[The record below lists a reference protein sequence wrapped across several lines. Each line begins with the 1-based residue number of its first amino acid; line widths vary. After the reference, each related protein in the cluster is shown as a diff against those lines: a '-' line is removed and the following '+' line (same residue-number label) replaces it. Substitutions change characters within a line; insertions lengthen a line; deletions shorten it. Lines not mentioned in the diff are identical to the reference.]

1 MALKRVTPN
10 NDASQAGSQGGR
22 GRFKRPTLESVTPPD
37 ADPRGPRIA
46 LVGGSKLH
54 QEALTWVLNAEGAEV
69 VGSFETAGVL
79 LETIENSSP
88 DVVMIDADDAN
99 AGVGA
104 IVELREAAPQI
115 KIIVLAEDP
124 TPQVISTA
132 VEQRVEGFL
141 LKEHSADEL
150 VSALQ
155 HVLRGRSVFPGGW
168 QELAA
173 QVSTPSPL
181 TEREYEVLEL
191 LAQGLRNEEIAA
203 KLVISLNTVK
213 FHVRTIYSR
222 LGVRNRVEASQILA
236 RMHEHGD
243 IPASARDK
251 HAE

>member
-1 MALKRVTPN
+1 MAIN
-10 NDASQAGSQGGR
+10 NVGSGSDRSQTGR
-22 GRFKRPTLESVTPPD
+22 GRFTRPALERVTPPD
-37 ADPRGPRIA
+37 AAPRGPRIA

-69 VGSFETAGVL
+69 VGYFETAAAL
-79 LETIENSSP
+79 LETIEASDP
-88 DVVMIDADDAN
+88 DVVMIDADDAD

-104 IVELREAAPQI
+104 IVELREAAPRT
-115 KIIVLAEDP
+115 KIIVLAEDA
-124 TPQVISTA
+124 TPQVISAA
-132 VEQRVEGFL
+132 VDQRVEGVL

-155 HVLRGRSVFPGGW
+155 HVLKGRSVFPGGW

-173 QVSTPSPL
+173 QVTVPPPL

-236 RMHEHGD
+236 RMHEQGD
-243 IPASARDK
+243 VPAPTRGKRTD
-251 HAE
+251 

>member
-1 MALKRVTPN
+1 MALRRVTSNHEP
-10 NDASQAGSQGGR
+10 SQGRYQGGR
-22 GRFKRPTLESVTPPD
+22 GRFKRPTLETVTPPGG
-37 ADPRGPRIA
+37 APRGPRIA

-69 VGSFETAGVL
+69 VGSFETAGAL
-79 LETIENSSP
+79 LETIETSDP
-88 DVVMIDADDAN
+88 DVVMIDADDSA
-99 AGVGA
+99 AGVSA
-104 IVELREAAPQI
+104 IVELREAASRI
-115 KIIVLAEDP
+115 KIIVLAEEA
-124 TPQVISTA
+124 TPQVINAA
-132 VEQRVEGFL
+132 VEQRVEGVL
-141 LKEHSADEL
+141 LKEHSAEEL

-173 QVSTPSPL
+173 QVTTPPPL

-236 RMHEHGD
+236 RMQEQGD
-243 IPASARDK
+243 IPAPTREKRS
-251 HAE
+251 E

>member
-1 MALKRVTPN
+1 VALKHVTPGN
-10 NDASQAGSQGGR
+10 ERSQGGR
-22 GRFKRPTLESVTPPD
+22 GRFTRPALESITPPD
-37 ADPRGPRIA
+37 AAPRGPRIA
-46 LVGGSKLH
+46 LIGGSKLH
-54 QEALTWVLNAEGAEV
+54 QEALTWVLNAEGADV
-69 VGSFETAGVL
+69 VGSFETAGAL
-79 LETIENSSP
+79 LETIETSEP
-88 DVVMIDADDAN
+88 DVVMIDADDAD

-104 IVELREAAPQI
+104 IIELREAAPHV
-115 KIIVLAEDP
+115 KIIVLAEEA
-124 TPQVISTA
+124 TPQVISAA
-132 VEQRVEGFL
+132 VEQRVEGVL

-155 HVLRGRSVFPGGW
+155 HVLRGRSIFPGGW

-173 QVSTPSPL
+173 QVTVPPPL

-213 FHVRTIYSR
+213 FHVRTIYAR

-243 IPASARDK
+243 IPAPTRHKRTD
-251 HAE
+251 

>member
-1 MALKRVTPN
+1 MAIN
-10 NDASQAGSQGGR
+10 NVGSGSDRPQAGR
-22 GRFKRPTLESVTPPD
+22 GRFTRPALERVTPPD
-37 ADPRGPRIA
+37 APPRGPRIA

-69 VGSFETAGVL
+69 VGSFETAAAL
-79 LETIENSSP
+79 LETIEASDP
-88 DVVMIDADDAN
+88 DVVMIDADDAD

-104 IVELREAAPQI
+104 IVELREAAPRT
-115 KIIVLAEDP
+115 KIIVLAEDA
-124 TPQVISTA
+124 TPQVISAA
-132 VEQRVEGFL
+132 VEQRVEGVL

-155 HVLRGRSVFPGGW
+155 HVLKGRSVFPGGW

-173 QVSTPSPL
+173 QVNVPPPL

-236 RMHEHGD
+236 RMQEHGD

-251 HAE
+251 GAE